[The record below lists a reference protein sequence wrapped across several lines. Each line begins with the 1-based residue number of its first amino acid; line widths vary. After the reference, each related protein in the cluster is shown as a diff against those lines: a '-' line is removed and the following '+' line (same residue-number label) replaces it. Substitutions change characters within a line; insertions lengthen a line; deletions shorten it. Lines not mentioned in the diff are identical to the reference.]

1 MPVTRTLLGQVTC
14 ALSLAAC
21 TSAYAFNLDYTLQAG
36 AGYSDNINESAIDPT
51 GSGLLIPRATFT
63 VDEKG
68 ADVQATAVG
77 DLEYRDYLNGG
88 FNNELRG
95 QLSSVVNWVISPQ
108 RFSFDFEDYAA
119 VAPVNILATN
129 APNNLQQTNVF
140 TLGPT
145 FSFRIDPTLNFQTDA
160 RFTNSLASQT
170 DDFNSNR
177 GLLALRAIKLID
189 PTTQISANVTYE
201 DVHFT
206 DPLFDSDPDYR
217 RGEIFGRMQ
226 KKLTN
231 LDFDVSLGY
240 SKLNFSSLG
249 DQSGLLARGAVTY
262 HLDAQNSIGVGFARQ
277 FSDSSQDMAIDP
289 AAMLGSGLNTGIVV
303 GTTAITSQVFLE
315 HQLNVNYVFQNER
328 FTFRAAPYYNRYE
341 YEDAPELNQTS
352 HGGVV
357 GAAYRLA
364 PLWTLGLD
372 AFEETR
378 EYRDIDRRD
387 EDIRLDL
394 SLLRQFTPH
403 WSGRLD
409 YIRNERNSTALDEG
423 FRENIFMVT
432 VIYKR

>member
-1 MPVTRTLLGQVTC
+1 MPVNKTLLGQVTC

-21 TSAYAFNLDYTLQAG
+21 SSAYAFNLDYTLQAS
-36 AGYSDNINESAIDPT
+36 AGHSDNINESAIDPV
-51 GSGLLIPRATFT
+51 SESILIPRTTFT

-77 DLEYRDYLNGG
+77 DVEYRDYLGG
-88 FNNELRG
+88 DFNNELRG
-95 QLSSVVNWVISPQ
+95 QLSSVVNWIISPQ

-145 FSFRIDPTLNFQTDA
+145 FNFRIDPTLNFQTDA

-177 GLLALRAIKLID
+177 GLLALRAIKLLD

-226 KKLTN
+226 KKLTS
-231 LDFDVSLGY
+231 LDLDVSLGY
-240 SKLNFSSLG
+240 SKLNFSQLP
-249 DQSGLLARGAVTY
+249 DQSGLLAWGAVTY
-262 HLDAQNSIGVGFARQ
+262 HLDAQNSFGVGFARQ

-289 AAMLGSGLNTGIVV
+289 AALLGSGLNTGIVV

-328 FTFRAAPYYNRYE
+328 FTFRAAPYYNRYQ
-341 YEDAPELNQTS
+341 YEDAPELNQTA
-352 HGGVV
+352 HGGVI

-364 PLWTLGLD
+364 PLWTLGLV

-387 EDIRLDL
+387 EDIRLEI
-394 SLLRQFTPH
+394 
-403 WSGRLD
+403 GR
-409 YIRNERNSTALDEG
+409 AH
-423 FRENIFMVT
+423 V
-432 VIYKR
+432 

>member
-1 MPVTRTLLGQVTC
+1 MPVTRTLSQVIC
-14 ALSLAAC
+14 ALSLAAS
-21 TSAYAFNLDYTLQAG
+21 TSAYAFNFDYTLQAS
-36 AGYSDNINESAIDPT
+36 AGHSDDINESAIDPI
-51 GSGLLIPRATFT
+51 GESILIPRMNFV

-77 DLEYRDYLNGG
+77 DVEYRDYLGG
-88 FNNELRG
+88 DFNNELRG
-95 QLSSVVNWVISPQ
+95 QLSSVVNWIISPQ
-108 RFSFDFEDYAA
+108 RFTFDFEDYAA

-145 FSFRIDPTLNFQTDA
+145 LNFRLDPTLNLQTDL
-160 RFTNSLASQT
+160 RYTNSLASQT
-170 DDFNSNR
+170 DDFNSDR
-177 GLLALRAIKLID
+177 GLLAERAIKLLD

-206 DPLFDSDPDYR
+206 DPLVNDPDYR
-217 RGEIFGRMQ
+217 RGEVFARYQ
-226 KKLTN
+226 SKLAS
-231 LDFDVSLGY
+231 LDLDVALGY
-240 SKLNFSSLG
+240 SRLNFSSAS
-249 DQSGLLARGAVTY
+249 DQSGLLARGSLTY
-262 HLDAQNSIGVGFARQ
+262 HLDVENSFGLGFARQ
-277 FSDSSQDMAIDP
+277 FADASQDMAIDP

-315 HQLNVNYVFQNER
+315 HQINANYVFQNER
-328 FTFRAAPYYNRYE
+328 FSVRIAPYYNRYE
-341 YEDAPELNQTS
+341 YEAAPELDQTS

-357 GAAYRLA
+357 GIAYRLA

-378 EYRDIDRRD
+378 DYRDIDRRD
-387 EDIRLDL
+387 EDLRFDL

-409 YIRNERNSTALDEG
+409 FIRNERNSTAFDQG
-423 FRENIFMVT
+423 FRENIAMVA

>member
-1 MPVTRTLLGQVTC
+1 MPVKKTKLGQITC
-14 ALSLAAC
+14 ALSLAVC
-21 TSAYAFNLDYTLQAG
+21 SSAYAFNFDYTLQAG
-36 AGYSDNINESAIDPT
+36 AGHSDNINESETDPV
-51 GSGLLIPRATFT
+51 GESILIPKMTFT

-77 DLEYRDYLNGG
+77 DIEYRDYLGG
-88 FNNELRG
+88 DFNNELRG
-95 QLSSVVNWVISPQ
+95 QLSSVVNWIISPQ

-145 FSFRIDPTLNFQTDA
+145 FSFRIDPTLNFQTDL

-177 GLLALRAIKLID
+177 GLAAVHAIKLLD

-206 DPLFDSDPDYR
+206 DPLFGSDPDYR
-217 RGEIFGRMQ
+217 RAEIFGRYQ
-226 KKLTN
+226 KKLAS
-231 LDFDVSLGY
+231 LDLDVSLGY
-240 SKLNFSSLG
+240 SRLYFSRLE
-249 DQSGLLARGAVTY
+249 DQSGLLARGTLTY
-262 HLDAQNSIGVGFARQ
+262 HLDTENSFGVGFARQ
-277 FSDSSQDMAIDP
+277 FSDSSQDMAVDP

-303 GTTAITSQVFLE
+303 GTTAITSQVFLL
-315 HQLNVNYVFQNER
+315 HQFNANYVFQNER
-328 FTFRAAPYYNRYE
+328 FTVRVAPYYNRYE
-341 YEDAPELNQTS
+341 YEAAPELNQTS
-352 HGGVV
+352 HGGVI
-357 GAAYRLA
+357 GIAYRLA

-387 EDIRLDL
+387 EDLRFDL

-409 YIRNERNSTALDEG
+409 YLRNERNSTAFDEG
-423 FRENIFMVT
+423 FRENVFMVT

>member
-1 MPVTRTLLGQVTC
+1 MPVNKTVLGQVAC
-14 ALSLAAC
+14 ALSLATC
-21 TSAYAFNLDYTLQAG
+21 SSAYAVNFDYTLQAG
-36 AGYSDNINESAIDPT
+36 AGHSDNINESDIDPI
-51 GSGLLIPRATFT
+51 SESILIPKMTFT

-77 DLEYRDYLNGG
+77 DVEYRDYLGG
-88 FNNELRG
+88 DFNNELRG

-108 RFSFDFEDYAA
+108 RLSFDFEDYAA
-119 VAPVNILATN
+119 VAPVNILASN

-206 DPLFDSDPDYR
+206 DPLFDTDPDYR

-226 KKLTN
+226 KKLTS
-231 LDFDVSLGY
+231 LDLDVSLGY
-240 SKLNFSSLG
+240 SKLNFSRLG

-262 HLDAQNSIGVGFARQ
+262 HLDSENSFGVGFARQ
-277 FSDSSQDMAIDP
+277 FSDASQDMAIDP

-303 GTTAITSQVFLE
+303 GTTAITSQVFL
-315 HQLNVNYVFQNER
+315 QTQFNANYVFQNER
-328 FTFRAAPYYNRYE
+328 FTVRLAPYYNRYE
-341 YEDAPELNQTS
+341 YEAAPELNQTT
-352 HGGVV
+352 HGGAF

-378 EYRDIDRRD
+378 EYRDIARRD
-387 EDIRLDL
+387 EDIRFDL
-394 SLLRQFTPH
+394 NLLRQFTPH

-409 YIRNERNSTALDEG
+409 YIRNERNSSAIDEG

>member
-1 MPVTRTLLGQVTC
+1 MPMNKTLGQVTC
-14 ALSLAAC
+14 ALTLVA
-21 TSAYAFNLDYTLQAG
+21 SASAHAFNFDYTLQG
-36 AGYSDNINESAIDPT
+36 SLEHSDDINESAIDPI
-51 GSGLLIPRATFT
+51 SEWVLIPRMTFT

-77 DLEYRDYLNGG
+77 DIEYRDYLGG
-88 FNNELRG
+88 DFDNELRG

-108 RFSFDFEDYAA
+108 RLSFDFEDYAA

-145 FSFRIDPTLNFQTDA
+145 FNVRLDPTLNLQADL

-170 DDFNSNR
+170 EDFDSNR
-177 GLLALRAIKLID
+177 GLAALRAIKLID
-189 PTTQISANVTYE
+189 PVTQLSANVTYE

-206 DPLFDSDPDYR
+206 DPVFGDPDYR
-217 RGEIFGRMQ
+217 RGELFARYQ
-226 KKLTN
+226 KKLTS
-231 LDFDVSLGY
+231 LDLDVSVGY
-240 SKLNFSSLG
+240 SRLNFSSEP
-249 DQSGLLARGAVTY
+249 DQSGLLARGSLTY
-262 HLDAQNSIGVGFARQ
+262 HLDTENSFGLGFARQ
-277 FSDSSQDMAIDP
+277 FADASQDMAIDP

-315 HQLNVNYVFQNER
+315 HQINANYVFQNGR
-328 FTFRAAPYYNRYE
+328 FTLRLAPYYNRYE
-341 YEDAPELNQTS
+341 YEAAPELNQTA
-352 HGGVV
+352 HGGVI

-364 PLWTLGLD
+364 PLWTLALD

-378 EYRDIDRRD
+378 QYRDIDRRD

-394 SLLRQFTPH
+394 SLLRQFNPH
-403 WSGRLD
+403 WSGRID
-409 YIRNERNSTALDEG
+409 FIRNERNSTALDEG

-432 VIYKR
+432 AIYKR